1 MCACTIL
8 PPDAHALCSRCC
20 SFSHSGGARRLAITV
35 ERANLD
41 YRKPLDRPVFCIS
54 LHDADGR
61 PLETPQDTP
70 PGHFDRGRR
79 CVSAGHTVILRTPMR
94 QMPPGTCRI
103 SQPKLEILIT

>member
-1 MCACTIL
+1 M
-8 PPDAHALCSRCC
+8 
-20 SFSHSGGARRLAITV
+20 